1 MGRVGMIIICLC
13 VACLGT
19 LRAEA
24 YISLSPLDT
33 AALPVAKPTKCE
45 MCFLQNMLESKAF
58 WRVLQHRLERN
69 NYSDKCIADLQDM
82 LGNMLKHKVLQ
93 LPCSYT
99 SIQPDGD
106 TLCMS
111 GSVILPRNR
120 QLQGVIL
127 ASHYTVGSNREAPS
141 ASTPFESIF
150 VTKGYAVVMADY
162 LGFGATVD
170 SVHPY
175 LYWQSAAQAQTD
187 LLQSVQQLLDYY
199 GYTFPK
205 EVISYGYSEGGAVAL
220 GTAKH
225 IEKQLPDWQL
235 TALYAGA
242 GPYDVAATYD
252 ACVEA
257 DSVGIPCAIPML
269 IMGMSAAYNLH
280 LRKADFFR
288 EPLLSHYEQWV
299 ESKQYTVNEIN
310 TLMTTHRLSEA
321 MTPEGRDKTQPETAR
336 FYAAMQQS
344 AILGYAPS
352 CPTFLFHSTTDD
364 IVPFLNSEH
373 LTRSL
378 SASDTIAIPKSTS
391 TPNTPSVSSTSSV
404 SSTPSTPSTPGLPPH
419 IVFDFADYG
428 SHMAACILFL
438 QRTYTALP

>member
-1 MGRVGMIIICLC
+1 
-13 VACLGT
+13 
-19 LRAEA
+19 
-24 YISLSPLDT
+24 
-33 AALPVAKPTKCE
+33 
-45 MCFLQNMLESKAF
+45 
-58 WRVLQHRLERN
+58 
-69 NYSDKCIADLQDM
+69 
-82 LGNMLKHKVLQ
+82 
-93 LPCSYT
+93 
-99 SIQPDGD
+99 
-106 TLCMS
+106 MS
-111 GSVILPRNR
+111 GNVILPRNR
-120 QLQGVIL
+120 QLRGVIL
-127 ASHYTVGSNREAPS
+127 ASHYTIGSNREAPS

-162 LGFGATVD
+162 LGFGATAD
-170 SVHPY
+170 RVHPY

-199 GYTFPK
+199 GYTCPK
-205 EVISYGYSEGGAVAL
+205 EVVSYGYSEGGAVAL
-220 GTAKH
+220 GTAKYMEH
-225 IEKQLPDWQL
+225 QLPDWQL
-235 TALYAGA
+235 KAVYAGA

-310 TLMTTHRLSEA
+310 TLMATHRLSEA

-352 CPTFLFHSTTDD
+352 CPTCLFHSTTDD

-373 LTRSL
+373 LTHSL
-378 SASDTIAIPKSTS
+378 SVSDTI
-391 TPNTPSVSSTSSV
+391 SSV
-404 SSTPSTPSTPGLPPH
+404 TGTPPH
-419 IVFDFADYG
+419 IIYDFADYG

-438 QRTYTALP
+438 QRTYNALP